1 MTIEPHNVTTV
12 ALRPLGRMDGPR
24 TDKDY
29 RADLIRRF
37 GEIPTGWAL
46 VEWLAQR
53 ENDARRGINPHSTMA
68 RPQTIG
74 GNPRSPEAEQRRIE
88 ALRKSLNAKTEDA
101 RKRILA
107 ALDKPKTVGDL
118 ERETG
123 IHRQR
128 INGLLGDMAAHGI
141 VSKTKVRRVAI
152 WQRTQEAAE

>member
-12 ALRPLGRMDGPR
+12 ARRPLGRMDGPR
-24 TDKDY
+24 TLADY
-29 RADLIRRF
+29 QADLVRRF
-37 GEIPTGWAL
+37 GCVPSFE
-46 VEWLAQR
+46 ELARR
-53 ENDARRGINPHSTMA
+53 ENAARLGISPHSTMA

-74 GNPRSPEAEQRRIE
+74 GSARSPEAEQRRIE

-128 INGLLGDMAAHGI
+128 VNGLLGDMAANGI
-141 VSKTKVRRVAI
+141 VSKTKLRRVGI
-152 WQRTQEAAE
+152 WEKVKGAEE